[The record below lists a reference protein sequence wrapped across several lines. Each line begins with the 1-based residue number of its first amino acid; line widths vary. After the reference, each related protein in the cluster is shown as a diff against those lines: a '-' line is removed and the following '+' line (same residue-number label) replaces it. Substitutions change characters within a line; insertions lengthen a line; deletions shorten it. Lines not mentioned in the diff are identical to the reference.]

1 MLLEAWELR
10 KGIKKSQPGPQGII
24 AHMGVSGVGLALGDE
39 VTDMDELDAWLA
51 KADIKEDGLFVLGG
65 ESASK
70 LELPGYETPL
80 PTGSNK
86 PNWALDSPPPLDV
99 NSFSSPKQIFSN
111 FKLKAAGAL
120 NGGGNESIAAFKG
133 GVLATL
139 QDFLSLLR
147 SRVISLTELPKSQL
161 FSLSLAVYVFRD
173 KFKPT
178 MISLIK
184 LIKMIISGSIKL
196 GAGQMISVRMRL
208 RAIFVAMMRK
218 IGRNG

>member
-1 MLLEAWELR
+1 ML
-10 KGIKKSQPGPQGII
+10 K
-24 AHMGVSGVGLALGDE
+24 
-39 VTDMDELDAWLA
+39 
-51 KADIKEDGLFVLGG
+51 G
-65 ESASK
+65 ESAS
-70 LELPGYETPL
+70 ELVSPCYEKPL

-86 PNWALDSPPPLDV
+86 PNWALDSPPPLDI

-120 NGGGNESIAAFKG
+120 NGGGNENIAAFKG

-161 FSLSLAVYVFRD
+161 FSLSLAVYVFRN

-178 MISLIK
+178 VISLIK

-208 RAIFVAMMRK
+208 RAIFVTMMRK
-218 IGRNG
+218 IGKNG